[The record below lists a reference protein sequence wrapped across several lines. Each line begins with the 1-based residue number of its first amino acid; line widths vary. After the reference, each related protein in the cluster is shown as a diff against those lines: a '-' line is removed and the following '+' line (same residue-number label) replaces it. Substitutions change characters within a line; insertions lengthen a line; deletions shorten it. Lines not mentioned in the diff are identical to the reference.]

1 MLVRCEQLEARQLL
15 AAAVVTDKPDYAPGS
30 TAHITASNDGNP
42 GANFQAG
49 ETIEFKVIRTD
60 GVQDYPPGNQPWDVT
75 AGADGSV
82 TTDWYVNPQY
92 AGASLELTATGLTS
106 GAVAK
111 TDFTDSTGPVTIAT
125 AGNTTSSTTL
135 QSSAFSQAVAV
146 NNTLLVTIAM
156 DPNAGTVS
164 VADSKGNTFTKDADV
179 TNGSGTSGVRTLIF
193 SAPVTT

>member
-1 MLVRCEQLEARQLL
+1 
-15 AAAVVTDKPDYAPGS
+15 
-30 TAHITASNDGNP
+30 
-42 GANFQAG
+42 
-49 ETIEFKVIRTD
+49 
-60 GVQDYPPGNQPWDVT
+60 
-75 AGADGSV
+75 
-82 TTDWYVNPQY
+82 
-92 AGASLELTATGLTS
+92 LTS

-179 TNGSGTSGVRTLIF
+179 TNGSGTRGVRTLIL
-193 SAPVTT
+193 SAPVTTALTTSDTVTVTFGTSTAAKAVSVHSVSGLLTASPKDQSHTATGNSGSPNSGATSTTAQANELLIG